1 MGAVLTGEDVI
12 DRYVTDLGSRL
23 QGSKKQVR
31 DLLTETRDSLTDA
44 TEAHVDRGLTEREA
58 QERAVE
64 EFGPVREIA
73 NEYQAELAVAY
84 GTRTLVWLAI
94 VLPLMHMAWEYG
106 RMLLIGP
113 WQDFATMPPAWY
125 LFIAKANDL
134 TSGAASGVALVALIL
149 GRFLARGYDT
159 KLLARIGAAIA
170 IVAVG
175 VVLLGNISII
185 LATAHLDASR
195 LVQSSPMVVATAITW
210 IVIVRL
216 GLLAR
221 RCLSCATIVV

>member
-1 MGAVLTGEDVI
+1 MGTAVI
-12 DRYVTDLGSRL
+12 DRYVTDLGARL

-31 DLLTETRDSLTDA
+31 DLLTETRDSLADA
-44 TEAHVDRGLTEREA
+44 TEAHVGRGLTEQEA

-113 WQDFATMPPAWY
+113 WQDFATMPAAWY

-134 TSGAASGVALVALIL
+134 ISGIASGVALVTLVL
-149 GRFLARGYDT
+149 GRVLARKYDS
-159 KLLARIGAAIA
+159 KRLAKIGAGVALT
-170 IVAVG
+170 AVG
-175 VVLLGNISII
+175 AVFLGNVSII
-185 LATAHLDASR
+185 LATAHLDVARLAQSLPMTIAS
-195 LVQSSPMVVATAITW
+195 AITW

-221 RCLSCATIVV
+221 RCLSCATIVA

>member
-1 MGAVLTGEDVI
+1 MGTDVI
-12 DRYVTDLGSRL
+12 DRYVTDLGTRL

-31 DLLTETRDSLTDA
+31 ELLTETRDSLEDA
-44 TEAHVDRGLTEREA
+44 TEAHLGTGLTEQEA
-58 QERAVE
+58 QKRAVD

-84 GTRTLVWLAI
+84 GTRTLIWLAI

-113 WQDFATMPPAWY
+113 WQDFGAMPPSWY

-134 TSGAASGVALVALIL
+134 TSGVASGVALVALVL
-149 GRFLARGYDT
+149 GRILARKYDT
-159 KLLARIGAAIA
+159 RLLAKVSASIA
-170 IVAVG
+170 VLAVG
-175 VVLLGNISII
+175 IVLLGNVAII
-185 LATAHLDASR
+185 AATAHVDASR
-195 LVQSSPMVVATAITW
+195 LVQSLPMSIASLITW
-210 IVIVRL
+210 IVIIRL

-221 RCLSCATIVV
+221 RCLSCATIVA

>member
-1 MGAVLTGEDVI
+1 VGTAVI

-23 QGSKKQVR
+23 RGSRKQVR

-44 TEAHVDRGLTEREA
+44 TEAHVGSGLTEQEA

-113 WQDFATMPPAWY
+113 WQDFGTMPPAWY

-134 TSGAASGVALVALIL
+134 TSGIASGVALVTLVL
-149 GRFLARGYDT
+149 GRVLARTHDP
-159 KLLARIGAAIA
+159 KRLAKIGAG
-170 IVAVG
+170 VALTLVG
-175 VVLLGNISII
+175 AVFLGNISII
-185 LATAHLDASR
+185 LATAHLDVARLAQSLPMTVAS
-195 LVQSSPMVVATAITW
+195 VITW

-221 RCLSCATIVV
+221 RCLSCATIVA

>member
-1 MGAVLTGEDVI
+1 MGTAVI
-12 DRYVTDLGSRL
+12 DRYVTDLGARL

-31 DLLTETRDSLTDA
+31 DLLTETRDSLADA
-44 TEAHVDRGLTEREA
+44 TEAHVGRGLTEQEA

-134 TSGAASGVALVALIL
+134 ISGIASGVALVTLVL
-149 GRFLARGYDT
+149 GRVLARKYDS
-159 KLLARIGAAIA
+159 KRLAKIGAGVALT
-170 IVAVG
+170 AVG
-175 VVLLGNISII
+175 AVFLGNVSII
-185 LATAHLDASR
+185 LATAHLDVARLAQSLPMTIAS
-195 LVQSSPMVVATAITW
+195 VITW

-221 RCLSCATIVV
+221 RCLSCATIVA

>member
-1 MGAVLTGEDVI
+1 MGAAVI

-23 QGSKKQVR
+23 RGSRKQVR

-44 TEAHVDRGLTEREA
+44 TEAHVGSGLTEQEA
-58 QERAVE
+58 QQRAVE

-84 GTRTLVWLAI
+84 GTRTLIWLAI

-113 WQDFATMPPAWY
+113 WQDFGSVPPAWY

-134 TSGAASGVALVALIL
+134 TSGIASGVALVALVL
-149 GRFLARGYDT
+149 GRVLARKYDT
-159 KLLARIGAAIA
+159 RLVAKAGAAIA
-170 IVAVG
+170 LTAVG
-175 VVLLGNISII
+175 AVLLGNLSII
-185 LATAHLDASR
+185 LATAHLDVAR
-195 LVQSSPMVVATAITW
+195 LLQSSPMTVATAITW
-210 IVIVRL
+210 VVIVRL

-221 RCLSCATIVV
+221 RCLSCATIVA

>member
-1 MGAVLTGEDVI
+1 MI
-12 DRYVTDLGSRL
+12 DRYVTDLESRLRGSRR
-23 QGSKKQVR
+23 QVR
-31 DLLTETRDSLTDA
+31 DLLTETRDSLADA
-44 TEAHVDRGLTEREA
+44 TEAHVGSGLTEQEA

-106 RMLLIGP
+106 RMLLVGP
-113 WQDFATMPPAWY
+113 WQDFGAVPPAWY

-134 TSGAASGVALVALIL
+134 TSGIASGVALVTLVL
-149 GRFLARGYDT
+149 GRIVARRYDPQRLA
-159 KLLARIGAAIA
+159 KIGAGVALA
-170 IVAVG
+170 AVG
-175 VVLLGNISII
+175 AVFLGNASII
-185 LATAHLDASR
+185 LATAHLDVAR
-195 LVQSSPMVVATAITW
+195 LAQSLPMTIATAITW
-210 IVIVRL
+210 VVIVRL

-221 RCLSCATIVV
+221 RCLSCATIVA

>member
-1 MGAVLTGEDVI
+1 MGAAVI

-23 QGSKKQVR
+23 QGSRRQVR

-44 TEAHVDRGLTEREA
+44 TEAHLDSGLTEQEA

-84 GTRTLVWLAI
+84 GTRTLIWLAI

-113 WQDFATMPPAWY
+113 WQDFGTMPPAWY

-134 TSGAASGVALVALIL
+134 TSGIASGVALVTLVL
-149 GRFLARGYDT
+149 GRILARKYDS
-159 KLLARIGAAIA
+159 KRLAKIGAG
-170 IVAVG
+170 VALTSVG
-175 VVLLGNISII
+175 AVFLGNISII
-185 LATAHLDASR
+185 LATAHLDVAR
-195 LVQSSPMVVATAITW
+195 LVQSLPMTVASVITW

-221 RCLSCATIVV
+221 RCLSCATIVA

>member
-1 MGAVLTGEDVI
+1 MGTDVI
-12 DRYVTDLGSRL
+12 ERYVTDLGSRL
-23 QGSKKQVR
+23 QGSRKQVR

-44 TEAHVDRGLTEREA
+44 TEAHLDDGLTEAEA

-73 NEYQAELAVAY
+73 REYQAELAVAY
-84 GTRTLVWLAI
+84 GTRTLIWLAI

-113 WQDFATMPPAWY
+113 WQDFGTMPPAWY

-134 TSGAASGVALVALIL
+134 TSGIASGVALLALVLGRILARKYDTRLLAKAGAVVAL
-149 GRFLARGYDT
+149 A
-159 KLLARIGAAIA
+159 
-170 IVAVG
+170 AVG
-175 VVLLGNISII
+175 AVLLGNLSII
-185 LATAHLDASR
+185 AATAHLDPAR
-195 LVQSSPMVVATAITW
+195 LLQSSPMTAASVISW
-210 IVIVRL
+210 IVIIRL

>member
-1 MGAVLTGEDVI
+1 VGADLIE
-12 DRYVTDLGSRL
+12 RYVADLGSRL
-23 QGSKKQVR
+23 RGSRKQVR

-44 TEAHVDRGLTEREA
+44 TEAHLDRGLSERDA
-58 QERAVE
+58 QQRAVE

-73 NEYQAELAVAY
+73 GEYQAELAVAY
-84 GTRTLVWLAI
+84 GTRTLIWLAI

-113 WQDFATMPPAWY
+113 WQDFGVMPPSWY

-134 TSGAASGVALVALIL
+134 ASGAASGVALVALVL
-149 GRFLARGYDT
+149 GRVLARRYDA
-159 KLLARIGAAIA
+159 KLLARLTASVAIL
-170 IVAVG
+170 AVG
-175 VVLLGNISII
+175 MVLLGNLAII
-185 LATAHLDASR
+185 AATAHVDASR
-195 LVQSSPMVVATAITW
+195 LVQSLPMSIASLITW

>member
-1 MGAVLTGEDVI
+1 MGAVVMGPDVI

-23 QGSKKQVR
+23 RGSRRQVR

-44 TEAHVDRGLTEREA
+44 TEAHLDRGLTEREA

-84 GTRTLVWLAI
+84 GTRTLIWLAI

-113 WQDFATMPPAWY
+113 WQDFSTMPPSWY
-125 LFIAKANDL
+125 LFVAKANDL
-134 TSGAASGVALVALIL
+134 TSGIASGVALVALLL
-149 GRFLARGYDT
+149 GRVLARKYDA
-159 KLLARIGAAIA
+159 KLLAKLGATIA
-170 IVAVG
+170 LAAVG
-175 VVLLGNISII
+175 AVLLGNLSII
-185 LATAHLDASR
+185 LATAHLDVAR
-195 LVQSSPMVVATAITW
+195 LVQSLPMTIASMATW

-221 RCLSCATIVV
+221 RSLSCATIVA

>member
-1 MGAVLTGEDVI
+1 MGADVMDADVV
-12 DRYVTDLGSRL
+12 DRYMTELGSRL

-31 DLLTETRDSLTDA
+31 ELLTETRDSLADA

-113 WQDFATMPPAWY
+113 WQDFGTRPPAWY
-125 LFIAKANDL
+125 LFVAQANDL
-134 TSGAASGVALVALIL
+134 TSGIASGVALVALVL
-149 GRFLARGYDT
+149 GRVLARKYDT
-159 KLLARIGAAIA
+159 KLLAKAGATIA
-170 IVAVG
+170 LVAVAA
-175 VVLLGNISII
+175 VLLGNLAII
-185 LATAHLDASR
+185 LATAHVDASR
-195 LVQSSPMVVATAITW
+195 LVQSLPMTIASLVTW

-221 RCLSCATIVV
+221 RCLSCATIVA

>member
-1 MGAVLTGEDVI
+1 MGTAVI
-12 DRYVTDLGSRL
+12 DRYVTDLGARL

-31 DLLTETRDSLTDA
+31 DLLTETRDSLADA
-44 TEAHVDRGLTEREA
+44 TEAHVGRGLSEQEA

-113 WQDFATMPPAWY
+113 WQDFAAMPPAWY

-134 TSGAASGVALVALIL
+134 TSGIASGVALVTLVL
-149 GRFLARGYDT
+149 GRVLARKYDSRR
-159 KLLARIGAAIA
+159 LAKIGAGVALT
-170 IVAVG
+170 AVG
-175 VVLLGNISII
+175 AVFLGNVSII
-185 LATAHLDASR
+185 LATAHLDVARLAQSLPMTVAS
-195 LVQSSPMVVATAITW
+195 AITW

-221 RCLSCATIVV
+221 RCLSCATIVA

>member
-1 MGAVLTGEDVI
+1 VGADVMDVDVV
-12 DRYVTDLGSRL
+12 DRYVDELGSRL
-23 QGSKKQVR
+23 QGSRKQVR
-31 DLLTETRDSLTDA
+31 ELLTETRDSLADA
-44 TEAHVDRGLTEREA
+44 TEAHLDRGLTEREA

-106 RMLLIGP
+106 RMLLVGP
-113 WQDFATMPPAWY
+113 WRDFGTMPPDWY
-125 LFIAKANDL
+125 LVVAKANDL
-134 TSGAASGVALVALIL
+134 TSGIASGVALVALVL
-149 GRFLARGYDT
+149 GRVLARKYDT
-159 KLLARIGAAIA
+159 RLLAKLGATIA
-170 IVAVG
+170 LVAVG
-175 VVLLGNISII
+175 AVLLGNVSII
-185 LATAHLDASR
+185 LATAHFDASR
-195 LVQSSPMVVATAITW
+195 LVQSLPMTIASLITW

-221 RCLSCATIVV
+221 RCLSCATIVA

>member
-1 MGAVLTGEDVI
+1 MGTDVI
-12 DRYVTDLGSRL
+12 DSNVIERYVTDLGSRL

-31 DLLTETRDSLTDA
+31 ELLTETRDSLADA
-44 TEAHVDRGLTEREA
+44 TEAHLDRGFTEEEA
-58 QERAVE
+58 QRRAVD

-73 NEYQAELAVAY
+73 NSYQAELAVAY

-113 WQDFATMPPAWY
+113 WQEFGTMPPAWY

-134 TSGAASGVALVALIL
+134 TSGIASGVALVTLVL
-149 GRFLARGYDT
+149 GRILARKYDT
-159 KLLARIGAAIA
+159 RLLARLGATIA
-170 IVAVG
+170 VVAVG
-175 VVLLGNISII
+175 LVLLGNLAII
-185 LATAHLDASR
+185 AATAHVDVARLMQSLPMSIAS
-195 LVQSSPMVVATAITW
+195 LITW
-210 IVIVRL
+210 VVIIRL

-221 RCLSCATIVV
+221 RCLSCATIVA

>member
-1 MGAVLTGEDVI
+1 MGANVI
-12 DRYVTDLGSRL
+12 DGYVTDLGSRL
-23 QGSKKQVR
+23 RGSRRQVR

-44 TEAHVDRGLTEREA
+44 AEAHLGRGLTEQEA
-58 QERAVE
+58 QERAVD
-64 EFGPVREIA
+64 EFGEVREIA

-113 WQDFATMPPAWY
+113 WQDFGTMPPSWY
-125 LFIAKANDL
+125 LVVAKANDL
-134 TSGAASGVALVALIL
+134 TSGIASGVALVALVL
-149 GRFLARGYDT
+149 GRLVARRYDT
-159 KLLARIGAAIA
+159 RLLARLAASIA
-170 IVAVG
+170 LCAVAA
-175 VVLLGNISII
+175 VLLGNASII
-185 LATAHLDASR
+185 LATAHVDPAR
-195 LVQSSPMVVATAITW
+195 LVQSLPMTIASLVTW

-221 RCLSCATIVV
+221 RCLSCATIVA